1 MFVGGRSARCQA
13 PRGMHGRHRRKRAN
27 VSIITFILEE
37 TIFTN
42 PNIRK
47 TVPSSNKKFI
57 YASEVIKNESFR
69 TGTIDWSRSCFTR
82 ASGAWLDPLDVIW
95 CQTIARLWAGPRGG
109 GAMALA
115 TLDKPR

>member
-27 VSIITFILEE
+27 VSIIIVILEE

-69 TGTIDWSRSCFTR
+69 TGTIVVAGLPLRR
-82 ASGAWLDPLDVIW
+82 ACAVRLDP
-95 CQTIARLWAGPRGG
+95 TRL
-109 GAMALA
+109 
-115 TLDKPR
+115 